1 MTKVILHIALEGRG
15 MISLPSSHT
24 RWIDEKTK
32 LASIGEENQERGK
45 RGGFERKKL
54 NQASA
59 LPTRL

>member
-1 MTKVILHIALEGRG
+1 

-32 LASIGEENQERGK
+32 LASVGEENQERRK
-45 RGGFERKKL
+45 RGEVEKKKL